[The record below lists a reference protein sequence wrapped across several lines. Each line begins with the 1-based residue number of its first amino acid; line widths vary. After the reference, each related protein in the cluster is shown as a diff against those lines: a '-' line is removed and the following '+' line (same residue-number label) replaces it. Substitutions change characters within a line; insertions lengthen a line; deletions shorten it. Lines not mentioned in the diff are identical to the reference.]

1 MILFNQS
8 VLRQTSSSRN
18 FGERKKRKLNQEQ
31 SNSNSTNNSLEFTN
45 KNNENSLK
53 IGVQDIHDAY
63 HDLFSLEEFPLG
75 SLPMKEKLFL
85 ISIYQAHKTTKDIY
99 VPMENVVN
107 RVQTYQVS
115 LNLRPLTFSQLLPSL
130 NMLLHVKLIE
140 FKESFDCRFPKIRL
154 LVGDADILSSLST
167 LMEEIKL

>member
-1 MILFNQS
+1 LNQS
-8 VLRQTSSSRN
+8 VLRQTSSSKN
-18 FGERKKRKLNQEQ
+18 FGERKKRKLNQE
-31 SNSNSTNNSLEFTN
+31 SNSNNSTKNSLEFTN
-45 KNNENSLK
+45 KNDESLK
-53 IGVQDIHDAY
+53 ITVQDIHDAY

-99 VPMENVVN
+99 VSMENVVN
-107 RVQTYQVS
+107 RVQTYQIS

-130 NMLLHVKLIE
+130 NMLLFVKLIE
-140 FKESFDCRFPKIRL
+140 FKESFDSRFPKIRL